1 MTNDEIFYQI
11 LTYITS
17 DSITELLYLLAKPEF
32 FQAIE
37 SSFTAADL
45 LQIKGALDGIIV
57 NQNSNLSL
65 LCLEIGYNPLIPGAR
80 RGKLRYAIWRL
91 HNFDTEYFL
100 LRVFFME

>member
-17 DSITELLYLLAKPEF
+17 DSTTELLYLLAKPEV

-45 LQIKGALDGIIV
+45 LQIKGALDGIII

-65 LCLEIGYNPLIPGAR
+65 LCLEIGYNPLIQG
-80 RGKLRYAIWRL
+80 RG
-91 HNFDTEYFL
+91 
-100 LRVFFME
+100 